1 MLIEHDN
8 FVYLYLT
15 NKYGKNKKSSTK
27 QLQNTEWL
35 YIVHEHKKGK
45 KTHLKQV
52 EHSSLINIKK
62 NNFET
67 WLMPCFNFK
76 AVDDNVRQQ

>member
-15 NKYGKNKKSSTK
+15 NKYGKKKSSTK
-27 QLQNTEWL
+27 QLQNTEW
-35 YIVHEHKKGK
+35 K
-45 KTHLKQV
+45 KTHLKLV

>member
-15 NKYGKNKKSSTK
+15 NKYGKNKNLPPK

-45 KTHLKQV
+45 KNHLKQV